1 MTHWNELEA
10 AVREMRRL
18 GVTQWNGIVLGPDP
32 LAAVKPVDTEGEV
45 KKIVKPG
52 VRGKDGYTYDEQV
65 ETYGK
70 AIDATPDI
78 YEE

>member
-1 MTHWNELEA
+1 MHWNDLEA

-18 GVTQWNGIVLGPDP
+18 GVLQWNGIVLGADP
-32 LAAVKPVDTEGEV
+32 VKPVDTEAEV

-52 VRGKDGYTYDEQV
+52 VRGKDGYTYEQQV
-65 ETYGK
+65 ETYGA

>member
-1 MTHWNELEA
+1 MHWNELED

-18 GVTQWNGIVLGPDP
+18 GVLQWNGIVLGADP
-32 LAAVKPVDTEGEV
+32 VKPVDTEAEV

-52 VRGKDGYTYDEQV
+52 VRGKDGYTYEQQV
-65 ETYGK
+65 ETYGA

>member
-1 MTHWNELEA
+1 MKTMHWNELEA

-18 GVTQWNGIVLGPDP
+18 GVTQWNGIVLGADP
-32 LAAVKPVDTEGEV
+32 VKPVDTEAEV

-52 VRGKDGYTYDEQV
+52 VRGKDGYTYEQQV
-65 ETYGK
+65 ETYGA

>member
-1 MTHWNELEA
+1 MTTWNELEA

-18 GVTQWNGIVLGPDP
+18 GVTQWKGIVLGPDP
-32 LAAVKPVDTEGEV
+32 LAVVKPVDTEGEER
-45 KKIVKPG
+45 KIVKPG
-52 VRGKDGYTYDEQV
+52 VRGKDGYTYEQQV
-65 ETYGK
+65 ETYGA